1 VQKRPLILLELNEV
15 NLDIARAYVS
25 LLGLK
30 NFGRLFE
37 QGVRKTTAEA
47 RYEDLEPWIQWVS
60 VHSGLSRSEHGIFR
74 LGDIVGS
81 QVPQFFEQVER
92 AGFRV
97 GAVSP
102 MNAENRLESPAY
114 FIPDPWTHTPT
125 DGSGW
130 SRHLWRALS
139 QVVNDNASGR
149 LAPGSAAVL
158 LAGLLRFARPRH
170 YGLYLELSMGA
181 IKHSWRRALLLDL
194 FLHDLHMRLYVRHR
208 PNFSTL
214 FLNAGAHIQHHYLF
228 NSRLVP
234 PSPNRNPTWYVDAKV
249 DPFGEMLRVYDVILG
264 DYLDM
269 PDTNFLLAT
278 GLTQQPY
285 DRIKFYWR
293 LRNHESFLQTVGMR
307 FARVLPRMT
316 RDFVVEFDD
325 VAQAE
330 AGQALLASL
339 QMVEDGAA
347 LFGDIDNR
355 GTSLFATLTYPK
367 EIRPGMQVAG
377 STGSFE
383 LAPHVVFV
391 AIKNGMHAPHGYVV
405 GTSEVTRLLPADG
418 EHVKSLHATVLRYF
432 GVSQTA
438 LGAPPSKRELG
449 KVGGF
454 KSEAQHPPQWTEV
467 EG

>member
-1 VQKRPLILLELNEV
+1 MPPANQLILIELNEV
-15 NLDIARAYVS
+15 NFDIARAYVGP
-25 LLGLK
+25 LGLK
-30 NFGRLFE
+30 NFNRLFE
-37 QGVRKTTAEA
+37 QGVRKTVSEE

-60 VHSGLSRSEHGIFR
+60 AHSGLSRAEHGVFR

-81 QVPQFFEQVER
+81 QVPQFFEQVES

-97 GAVSP
+97 GAISP
-102 MNAENRLESPAY
+102 MNTANRLESPAY
-114 FIPDPWTHTPT
+114 FIPDPWTHTPS

-130 SRHLWRALS
+130 SRRLWKALS

-149 LAPGSAAVL
+149 LTPASAAVL

-170 YGLYLELSMGA
+170 YMLYLELGIGA
-181 IKHSWRRALLLDL
+181 TKHSWRRALLLDL
-194 FLHDLHMRLYVRHR
+194 FLHDLHMRLYDRHR

-234 PSPNRNPTWYVDAKV
+234 PSPNSNPAWYVDAKA

-264 DYLDM
+264 DYLNM
-269 PDTNFLLAT
+269 PDTSFLLAT

-285 DRIKFYWR
+285 NRIKFYWR
-293 LRNHESFLQTVGMR
+293 LRNHVSFLQQVGLR

-325 VAQAE
+325 DAQAE
-330 AGQALLASL
+330 AGHALLASL
-339 QMVEDGAA
+339 KMVEDGVA

-377 STGSFE
+377 TTGSFE

-405 GTSEVTRLLPADG
+405 GTGEVTRLLPADG
-418 EHVKSLHATVLRYF
+418 AHVKSLHATVLGHF
-432 GVSQTA
+432 GISRLA
-438 LGAPPSKRELG
+438 MGPPAI
-449 KVGGF
+449 
-454 KSEAQHPPQWTEV
+454 EA
-467 EG
+467 